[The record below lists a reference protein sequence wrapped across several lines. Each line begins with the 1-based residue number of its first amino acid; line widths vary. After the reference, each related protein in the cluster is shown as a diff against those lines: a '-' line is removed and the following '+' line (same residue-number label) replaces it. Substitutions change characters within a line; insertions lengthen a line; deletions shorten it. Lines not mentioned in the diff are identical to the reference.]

1 MSRRRS
7 TTPRG
12 ASAPRAGG
20 RPGVFVQQPRS
31 DVYVAMLGVALGAM
45 VLGCLLLVLILN
57 RYEFKT
63 KAASLSTPASSTALA
78 AHLENPQN
86 RVSVH
91 L

>member
-12 ASAPRAGG
+12 ASPARAGG

-31 DVYVAMLGVALGAM
+31 DVYVAMLGIALAAM
-45 VLGCLLLVLILN
+45 ILGCLLLLLILN
-57 RYEFKT
+57 RYEFSF
-63 KAASLSTPASSTALA
+63 KAASNASAPASTALA
-78 AHLENPQN
+78 ANLENPEN
-86 RVSVH
+86 RVSVR